1 MMDDVKGHHSWVSE
15 VIKIARDNNISN
27 MEMSNLEVSTK
38 LGNKYNNYRI
48 DLLDRIESCK
58 EGKRLRTYASFKH
71 VIKFELYLNIV
82 KNYNC
87 GRMLSKI

>member
-1 MMDDVKGHHSWVSE
+1 MIGDVKGHHSWVSE

-38 LGNKYNNYRI
+38 LENNYRI

-87 GRMLSKI
+87 RRMLSKI

>member
-15 VIKIARDNNISN
+15 VKIARDNNIN
-27 MEMSNLEVSTK
+27 NLEMSNLEVSTK
-38 LGNKYNNYRI
+38 LENNYWI
-48 DLLDRIESCK
+48 DLLDHIESCK

-71 VIKFELYLNIV
+71 VIEFELYLNSI

-87 GRMLSKI
+87 RRMLRKI